1 MPLCKSGGFDI
12 RSGGF
17 CFVDMNGSFVP
28 LHQGIPNLI
37 VQQKKFSYV
46 TFIY

>member
-1 MPLCKSGGFDI
+1 MPLCKSGGFD
-12 RSGGF
+12 RRLGGF
-17 CFVDMNGSFVP
+17 RIADVNGSFVP